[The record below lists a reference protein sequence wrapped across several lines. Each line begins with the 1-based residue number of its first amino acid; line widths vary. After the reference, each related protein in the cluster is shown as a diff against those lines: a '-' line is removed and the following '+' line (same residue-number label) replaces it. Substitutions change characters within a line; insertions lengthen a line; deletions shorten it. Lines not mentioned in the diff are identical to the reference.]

1 MAEPPRICGRASS
14 SSSFAG
20 RGSRQRAG
28 DSICGSGGP
37 IAELTRLAVACGGG
51 QMPVAACDCQPFLH
65 AAIMA
70 FADDDCLK
78 KMLLDRGNLRAGANT
93 VLVLKRISEVRVR
106 VARLFFRRLP
116 MNIFLEILSALANTA
131 SIWSL
136 LLELYDR
143 WREYRHQRMTK
154 GGKEGADG
162 NRPL

>member
-1 MAEPPRICGRASS
+1 
-14 SSSFAG
+14 
-20 RGSRQRAG
+20 
-28 DSICGSGGP
+28 
-37 IAELTRLAVACGGG
+37 
-51 QMPVAACDCQPFLH
+51 MPVAARDRQPFLH

-78 KMLLDRGNLRAGANT
+78 KMLLDRGNLRVGANT
-93 VLVLKRISEVRVR
+93 VLVLKRISEVRVW

-116 MNIFLEILSALANTA
+116 MNIFLEILNALANTA

>member
-1 MAEPPRICGRASS
+1 
-14 SSSFAG
+14 
-20 RGSRQRAG
+20 
-28 DSICGSGGP
+28 
-37 IAELTRLAVACGGG
+37 
-51 QMPVAACDCQPFLH
+51 
-65 AAIMA
+65 
-70 FADDDCLK
+70 
-78 KMLLDRGNLRAGANT
+78 
-93 VLVLKRISEVRVR
+93 
-106 VARLFFRRLP
+106 